1 MPVNQMP
8 GNQMNP
14 RMPGPGTMVPGVMK
28 QGNQMQPNANQM
40 MQSGGNQGMGVVM
53 STMGGMQGN
62 MNMTGKELFY
72 NVHFNLN
79 IIYP

>member
-14 RMPGPGTMVPGVMK
+14 RMAVPGTMGPGVMK

-40 MQSGGNQGMGVVM
+40 MQGGGNQGMGVVM

-62 MNMTGKELFY
+62 MNMTGKELFIHVY
-72 NVHFNLN
+72 FSIN
-79 IIYP
+79 IMYF